1 MVVPSIH
8 KIQPSDKMQ
17 QKIYQVPNKPGLHF
31 LRMRLE
37 LEGHR
42 LQQVI
47 KAAETLFTLCEGA
60 LNSTEVLK
68 ELRGFDLLVYDV
80 LGSCGALLGEHLGIP
95 RVHILSAPNAPFAD
109 QHMIPMPVS
118 YVPQIFL
125 RLTDKMTFLER
136 VMNLGV
142 SLGLKVF
149 YNILF
154 GRQMNALKRKY
165 NITPERSFEE
175 AVGDVELVLIRADF
189 ALEFPQPLLPGNIIF
204 YINACC
210 SKSAKG

>member
-1 MVVPSIH
+1 MVVPSIQ
-8 KIQPSDKMQ
+8 KIQPSDKVQ

-31 LRMRLE
+31 PRMRLE
-37 LEGHR
+37 LEGHK
-42 LQQVI
+42 LQKTM
-47 KAAETLFTLCEGA
+47 KAAETLLALCEGA
-60 LNSTEVLK
+60 LNSTEVLE

-95 RVHILSAPNAPFAD
+95 RVHILSAPNVPFAD

-118 YVPQIFL
+118 YVPQIL
-125 RLTDKMTFLER
+125 SGLTDKMTFLQR
-136 VMNLGV
+136 MMNLGV

-149 YNILF
+149 YNIVF

-189 ALEFPQPLLPGNIIF
+189 ALEFPQPLLPGIILL
-204 YINACC
+204 
-210 SKSAKG
+210 ST